1 MTHDN
6 LIAKIKDIYKKSIA
20 DLTTREAN
28 HEVESLISIIN
39 NAKQKALASK
49 AFEQISEPVS
59 EELKDGLS
67 SLEELLGSELSTTT
81 SLRDDVLLE
90 LADEYIGEVEEFSQS
105 GGKGFYDA
113 AIRIAVK
120 FDSHAEDVEKHM
132 QGLQSKGFNG
142 LDVQLV
148 DKDFRGNPTYSD
160 NGCSTILTYIYPT
173 SIMDELK
180 DEIAEFTKKFDVV
193 YSNFFI
199 APSLIGRNN
208 NCDDAVQFFK
218 DTKEAFDATD
228 TIGDTVLDAL
238 TSMGLFRV
246 DFSWLNEFEPITPIK
261 KALANPYLYQ
271 DISDHVNGMMPTREC
286 YSFEECKKLGLAVHP
301 DDLVTRNMA
310 YEVRLFERA

>member
-20 DLTTREAN
+20 DLNAREAN
-28 HEVESLISIIN
+28 SEVESLISIIN
-39 NAKQKALASK
+39 SAKKKALASK

-59 EELKDGLS
+59 EEVKDGLS
-67 SLEELLGSELSTTT
+67 SLEELLASELSTTT
-81 SLRDDVLLE
+81 SLRDEVLLE

-132 QGLQSKGFNG
+132 QGLQNKGFNG
-142 LDVQLV
+142 LDIQLV

-180 DEIAEFTKKFDVV
+180 EEVAEFTKKFDIV

-199 APSLIGRNN
+199 APSLTNDN
-208 NCDDAVQFFK
+208 SHCDDAIQFFK
-218 DTKEAFDATD
+218 DTKETFDATD

-246 DFSWLNEFEPITPIK
+246 DFSWINEFEPITPVK
-261 KALANPYLYQ
+261 KALENPYIYQ
-271 DISDHVNGMMPTREC
+271 DIKDHVNGMMPTREC
-286 YSFEECKKLGLAVHP
+286 YSFEECKKIGLAVHP
-301 DDLVTRNMA
+301 DDLVTRNMEH
-310 YEVRLFERA
+310 EVRLFERS